1 MTRESSL
8 ISTRDL
14 SELPAID
21 ALRGRLQQMAALDAV
36 FSAKYGTA
44 QHEFHPNWNRS
55 QQMGAIKDGGGD
67 ELFAH
72 FTPAGCF
79 IKGFAHESVM
89 TPFRTAPPTPWPGL
103 FSSVPS
109 DFRDSLREPAFDI
122 PATTF
127 VVWRRATDPQWHT
140 DKIEFPDHDYGDGSQ
155 DLLAQLV
162 VSAADYAEW
171 LEENYELEVDAGIVA
186 SVFSNHPLTNAQ
198 LHTLNPSGMLAEM
211 RRDVRET
218 GYPLV

>member
-1 MTRESSL
+1 L

-21 ALRGRLQQMAALDAV
+21 ALRKRLQQMAALEAV
-36 FSAKYGTA
+36 FSVRYGTA
-44 QHEFHPNWNRS
+44 DHEFHPKWKRS
-55 QQMGAIKDGGGD
+55 EQMGAIKNGSGD

-89 TPFRTAPPTPWPGL
+89 TPFRTTPPTLWPGL
-103 FSSVPS
+103 FASVPS
-109 DFRDSLREPAFDI
+109 DLSASLNEPAFDI

-127 VVWRRATDPQWHT
+127 VVWRRANDREWHT
-140 DKIEFPDHDYGDGSQ
+140 DEIEFPSHYFGDGSQ
-155 DLLAQLV
+155 DLLADLI
-162 VSAADYAEW
+162 VSASDYTEW

-186 SVFSNHPLTNAQ
+186 SVYNNHPLTDAQ
-198 LHTLNPSGMLAEM
+198 LCTLNPSGKLAEM
-211 RRDVRET
+211 IQAVQQT
-218 GYPLV
+218 GYPLL

>member
-1 MTRESSL
+1 L

-21 ALRGRLQQMAALDAV
+21 ALRKRLQQMAALDAV

-55 QQMGAIKDGGGD
+55 QQMGAIKNGSGD

-89 TPFRTAPPTPWPGL
+89 TPFRTTPPTFWPGL
-103 FSSVPS
+103 FSSVPNDLS
-109 DFRDSLREPAFDI
+109 VSLNEPAFDI

-127 VVWRRATDPQWHT
+127 VVWRRANDREWHT
-140 DKIEFPDHDYGDGSQ
+140 DEIEFPSHYYGDGSQ
-155 DLLAQLV
+155 DLLAELI
-162 VSAADYAEW
+162 VSASDYAEW
-171 LEENYELEVDAGIVA
+171 LEENYELEVDADIVA
-186 SVFSNHPLTNAQ
+186 SVFGNHPLTNAQ
-198 LHTLNPSGMLAEM
+198 LRTLNASGTLAEM
-211 RRDVRET
+211 SRAVQKT
-218 GYPLV
+218 GYAFV